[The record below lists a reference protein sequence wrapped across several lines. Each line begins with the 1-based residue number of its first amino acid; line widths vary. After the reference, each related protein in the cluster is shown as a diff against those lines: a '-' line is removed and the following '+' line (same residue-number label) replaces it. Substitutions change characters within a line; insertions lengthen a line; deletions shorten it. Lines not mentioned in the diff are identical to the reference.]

1 MAKTRLK
8 KQYPENFRTMLG
20 FSLSNLSVAFSTTVI
35 TIFML
40 FLTDYSGIDSLM
52 GKAGFAAGFA
62 TLFLLLTRI
71 VDAIDDPLQAWIM
84 DRSKEVK
91 FGKYRRF
98 GFVGL
103 ILITIGTIMLFA
115 IPASVKT
122 SAGLLWIW
130 CIVGYVIMEMGSAMS
145 VSYPILQKATTDARV
160 RTKIAT
166 VIRFAQVIGALPGI
180 LFVSI
185 VAAVNG
191 ENGNLGES
199 AVTVAVF
206 ISLLFFVLSNLGF
219 LLLKE
224 RYVPENDKQEGEKT
238 KLDLKAILNMF
249 KINKPLWVH
258 QISYFIGDMN
268 YKIISAVAAYFIK
281 WYFCA
286 DLGSGEVD
294 LVGFAAMSGIYSIL
308 LLLPNL
314 ISPFVCP
321 LFIKLSKSV
330 DKALR
335 NCMAMMGICYGLAFV
350 LAITGVMREVPALFF
365 LLFFLIMIPAGMGAV
380 FAPLINI
387 DCADYVEYT
396 TGTNMTA
403 MVNSVHSV
411 FDKARAALG
420 GVVPGVLLVMFGYSV
435 DAATGAYAG
444 ELAKLPG
451 MVNGLS
457 VVTFLIPCVLTVIS
471 AILYTKFYSVSPE
484 LRATVNA
491 ELAKR
496 RTAEHSTEAA
506 E

>member
-1 MAKTRLK
+1 MGKRLK

-35 TIFML
+35 SIFML

-52 GKAGFAAGFA
+52 GRAGFAAGFA

-71 VDAIDDPLQAWIM
+71 VDAIDDPLQAWVM
-84 DRSKEVK
+84 DRSKETK

-103 ILITIGTIMLFA
+103 ILMTVGIIMLFA
-115 IPASVKT
+115 IPTAVKSSV
-122 SAGLLWIW
+122 GLLWVW
-130 CIVGYVIMEMGSAMS
+130 CIVGYIVMEMGSAMA

-199 AVTVAVF
+199 ATTVAVF
-206 ISLLFFVLSNLGF
+206 IALLFFVLSNLGF

-224 RYVPENDKQEGEKT
+224 RYVPDANKENGEES
-238 KLDLKAILNMF
+238 KLDFKAILNMF

-286 DLGSGEVD
+286 DLGTGDVN
-294 LVGFAAMSGIYSIL
+294 LVSFAAMSGIYSIL

-335 NCMAMMGICYGLAFV
+335 NCMAWMAICYVLMFV
-350 LAITGVMREVPALFF
+350 FAVTGVMRAVPALFF
-365 LLFFLIMIPAGMGAV
+365 LLFFLEMIPAGMGAV

-403 MVNSVHSV
+403 MINSVHSV

-420 GVVPGVLLVMFGYSV
+420 GVIPGVLLVMFGYSV
-435 DAATGAYAG
+435 DSATGAFVG
-444 ELAKLPG
+444 DLANLPS
-451 MVNGLS
+451 MVTGLS
-457 VVTFLIPCVLTVIS
+457 IVTFAIPCVLTFVS
-471 AILYTKFYSVSPE
+471 AIMYTKLYKVTPE
-484 LRATVNA
+484 LRATVNE
-491 ELAKR
+491 ELTKR
-496 RTAEHSTEAA
+496 RAA
-506 E
+506 AQNETK